1 MSRNEALLN
10 GDINFKE
17 VRCVGDNGEVYG
29 IISSKEALNI
39 AQNLGLDLVLISA
52 SAKPPV
58 CKVMDYNKFRYQN
71 EKKIKEA
78 KKKQKQIE
86 IKEIKLSTQIAQ
98 NDINYKVKHAREFI
112 ESNKHVKFKVVLKG
126 RESQNSKAGLDVL
139 FRVQTMMQDLANP
152 EKEPKTEGRFV
163 SWMFVPKA
171 KEAPKNEKKTK
182 GNNPP
187 FNRINL
193 MKGENHAKN
202 ED

>member
-1 MSRNEALLN
+1 MSRNEVLLN

-17 VRCVGDNGEVYG
+17 VRCVGDSGEVYG

-112 ESNKHVKFKVVLKG
+112 EANKHVKFKVVLKG

-139 FRVQTMMQDLANP
+139 LRVQTMMEDLANP

-171 KEAPKNEKKTK
+171 KETPKNEKKIK
-182 GNNPP
+182 ENNPP

>member
-1 MSRNEALLN
+1 MSRSEVLLN

-17 VRCVGDNGEVYG
+17 VRCVGDGGEVYG
-29 IISSKEALNI
+29 IISSKEALKI

-112 ESNKHVKFKVVLKG
+112 EANKHVKFKVVLKG

-139 FRVQTMMQDLANP
+139 LRVQTMMEDLANP

-171 KEAPKNEKKTK
+171 KETSKNEKKPK
-182 GNNPP
+182 ENNPP

>member
-1 MSRNEALLN
+1 MSRNEVLLN

-17 VRCVGDNGEVYG
+17 VRCVGDDGEVYG
-29 IISSKEALNI
+29 IISSKEALKI

-112 ESNKHVKFKVVLKG
+112 EANKHVKFKVVLKG

-139 FRVQTMMQDLANP
+139 LRVQTMMEDLANP

-182 GNNPP
+182 ENNPP

>member
-29 IISSKEALNI
+29 IISSKEAFNI

-52 SAKPPV
+52 NAKPPV

-112 ESNKHVKFKVVLKG
+112 EANKHVKFKVVLKG

-182 GNNPP
+182 ENNPP

>member
-1 MSRNEALLN
+1 MSRSEVLLN

-17 VRCVGDNGEVYG
+17 VRCVGDDGEVYG
-29 IISSKEALNI
+29 IISSKEALKI
-39 AQNLGLDLVLISA
+39 AQNSGLDLVLISA

-112 ESNKHVKFKVVLKG
+112 EANKHVKFKVVLKG

-139 FRVQTMMQDLANP
+139 LRVQTMMQDLANP

-171 KEAPKNEKKTK
+171 KEAPKNEKKPK
-182 GNNPP
+182 ENNPP

>member
-1 MSRNEALLN
+1 MSRNEVLLN

-17 VRCVGDNGEVYG
+17 VRCVGDSGEVYG

-112 ESNKHVKFKVVLKG
+112 EANKHVKFKVVLKG

-139 FRVQTMMQDLANP
+139 LRVQTMMEDLANP

-171 KEAPKNEKKTK
+171 KEAPKNEKKPK
-182 GNNPP
+182 ENNPP

>member
-1 MSRNEALLN
+1 MSRNEVLLN

-17 VRCVGDNGEVYG
+17 VRCVGDDGEVYG
-29 IISSKEALNI
+29 IISSKEALKI

-139 FRVQTMMQDLANP
+139 LRVQTMMQDLANP

-171 KEAPKNEKKTK
+171 KEASKNEKKTK
-182 GNNPP
+182 ENNPP

>member
-1 MSRNEALLN
+1 MLN

-17 VRCVGDNGEVYG
+17 VRCVGDDGEVYG
-29 IISSKEALNI
+29 IISSKEALKI

-112 ESNKHVKFKVVLKG
+112 EANKHVKFKVVLKG

-139 FRVQTMMQDLANP
+139 LRVQTMIQDLANP

-171 KEAPKNEKKTK
+171 KEALKNEKKTK
-182 GNNPP
+182 ENNPP

>member
-1 MSRNEALLN
+1 MSRNEVLLN

-112 ESNKHVKFKVVLKG
+112 ESNKYVKFKVVLKG

-171 KEAPKNEKKTK
+171 KEALKNEKKTK
-182 GNNPP
+182 ENNPP

>member
-1 MSRNEALLN
+1 MSRSEVLLN

-17 VRCVGDNGEVYG
+17 VRCVGDDGEVYG
-29 IISSKEALNI
+29 IISSKEALKI

-52 SAKPPV
+52 NAKPPV

-112 ESNKHVKFKVVLKG
+112 EANKHVKFKVVLKG

-139 FRVQTMMQDLANP
+139 LRVQTMMEDLANP

-171 KEAPKNEKKTK
+171 KEAPKNEKKPK
-182 GNNPP
+182 ENNPP